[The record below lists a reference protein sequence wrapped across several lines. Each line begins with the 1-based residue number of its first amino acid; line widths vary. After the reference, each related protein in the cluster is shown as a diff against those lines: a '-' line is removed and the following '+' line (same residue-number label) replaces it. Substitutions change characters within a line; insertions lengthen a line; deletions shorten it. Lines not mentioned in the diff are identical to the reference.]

1 MDGERNMLGKAQR
14 IYQLVNITMEL
25 ALLLGGVIVSL
36 IIEAVKG
43 HFGGSTTATM
53 IAVVVMSLVG
63 GIAYTLLTHFGLW
76 ESFIG
81 VLVSAGAFYAFIIKN
96 IKE

>member
-1 MDGERNMLGKAQR
+1 
-14 IYQLVNITMEL
+14 MEL
-25 ALLLGGVIVSL
+25 ALVFGGVVVSL
-36 IIEAVKG
+36 IIEAIKS

-53 IAVVVMSLVG
+53 TAVVIFSLVG

-81 VLVSAGAFYAFIIKN
+81 VLISAGAFYAFIIKN
-96 IKE
+96 VKS